1 MNRFSVAAATTTA
14 RHILRCYS
22 IFFRMVI
29 LIAGS
34 VSAMGVAVQSQT
46 PTARPV
52 ARHISSSREVTRT
65 RARRAAVMA
74 APVTGGAASVG
85 TARSAPL
92 VSSAS
97 SLERRAFDLIN
108 AERRAGGQAPLV
120 WDDELC
126 RMARQHSEG
135 MARQNFFSHEGP
147 DGDMVERARAL
158 GIRGWRA
165 LGENIA
171 YNQGFDDPAAFAV
184 ERWMGSAKHRANI
197 LSGMFTRSGLGI
209 SRAADGRIFFTQ
221 VFAAR

>member
-1 MNRFSVAAATTTA
+1 MNRFSVAAATVTA
-14 RHILRCYS
+14 RHTLRCFS
-22 IFFRMVI
+22 IFFRMTI
-29 LIAGS
+29 LIAGL
-34 VSAMGVAVQSQT
+34 VAAMGVAVQAQT
-46 PTARPV
+46 PTGRPV
-52 ARHISSSREVTRT
+52 ARLISSSREVTRT

-74 APVTGGAASVG
+74 SPVMGGAGSVRAAVRAPSASN
-85 TARSAPL
+85 S
-92 VSSAS
+92 S
-97 SLERRAFDLIN
+97 SLERRAFELIN
-108 AERRAGGQAPLV
+108 AERRAGGQAPLA

-126 RMARQHSEG
+126 RMARQHSEE

-147 DGDMVERARAL
+147 SGDMVDRARAM